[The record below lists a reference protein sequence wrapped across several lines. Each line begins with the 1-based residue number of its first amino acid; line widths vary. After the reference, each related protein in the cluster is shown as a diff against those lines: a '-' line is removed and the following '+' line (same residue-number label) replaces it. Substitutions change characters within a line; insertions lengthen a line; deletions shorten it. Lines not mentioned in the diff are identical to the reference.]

1 MFESP
6 PRRSRDMLAL
16 GRHLQE
22 NLGRTRTEVR
32 EIGERASSLAPDGLV
47 SFEELKEL
55 YGLGSGGSSV
65 KGCEALVSIVGVTF
79 LMRFLM

>member
-1 MFESP
+1 MV
-6 PRRSRDMLAL
+6 AL

-22 NLGRTRTEVR
+22 NLGLMRTEVK

-55 YGLGSGGSSV
+55 YEIGSGGSAV
-65 KGCEALVSIVGVTF
+65 KGFDAHLSIICATLLV
-79 LMRFLM
+79 RFLL

>member
-1 MFESP
+1 MV
-6 PRRSRDMLAL
+6 AL

-22 NLGRTRTEVR
+22 NLGLMRTEVK

-55 YGLGSGGSSV
+55 YEIGSGGSAVNV
-65 KGCEALVSIVGVTF
+65 KGFDAHLSIICATLLV
-79 LMRFLM
+79 RFLL

>member
-1 MFESP
+1 MIELP
-6 PRRSRDMLAL
+6 PRRSRDMVAL

-22 NLGRTRTEVR
+22 NLGMTRTEVK

-55 YGLGSGGSSV
+55 YGLGSGGSAV
-65 KGCEALVSIVGVTF
+65 KGCDALLSIICATF
-79 LMRFLM
+79 LARYL